1 MAIEEIPEIHM
12 SNVPAMG
19 DGWRVL
25 LAPLPCP
32 MWPSWD
38 GPEEVPEGYKWNG
51 HSTGILSP
59 LFPRWN
65 HPISSCRHDWR
76 CENARNR
83 KERKWADREYRR
95 DVGTTSWWITAQ
107 IGYIG
112 VRIGAFLGIGNEF

>member
-25 LAPLPCP
+25 LAPLPCT
-32 MWPSWD
+32 MWPGWD
-38 GPEEVPEGYKWNG
+38 GPGEVPEGYKWNG
-51 HSTGILSP
+51 HSSGILSP

-65 HPISSCRHDWR
+65 HPIASCRHDWR
-76 CENARNR
+76 CSVARTR
-83 KERKWADREYRR
+83 EERKWADREFRK
-95 DVGTTSWWITAQ
+95 DVGATSWWITAQ